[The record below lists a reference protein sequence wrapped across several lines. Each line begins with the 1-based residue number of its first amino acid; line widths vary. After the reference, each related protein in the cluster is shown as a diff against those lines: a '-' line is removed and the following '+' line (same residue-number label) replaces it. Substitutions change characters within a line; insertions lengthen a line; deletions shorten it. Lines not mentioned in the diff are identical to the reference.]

1 MWMRD
6 APKSIGTKNDGLKRF
21 QISDIEAFIGHLD
34 PFEQMSTTDAVKT
47 LAPTGFQIWGIPEGA
62 SGVLATMAGGD
73 FLLLLE
79 SIDFAY
85 VGQVIQRL
93 SEPCWDLSRHIWGE
107 QRFPLII
114 LLQGQLISY
123 PWEQFKEDFRLAS
136 NYEMRGQTAKLGP
149 QRIPNSNFETEEA
162 FIARL
167 LTTTGISRVD
177 QRNDFDA
184 FANNL
189 TVHLRLVKERANQE
203 RFRLDA
209 AKVPP
214 CPPMGCGA
222 VFYDAAFSSTGLG
235 FYPAF
240 RFTVFLRSCPRPSFF
255 ARADRVAA

>member
-1 MWMRD
+1 
-6 APKSIGTKNDGLKRF
+6 
-21 QISDIEAFIGHLD
+21 
-34 PFEQMSTTDAVKT
+34 
-47 LAPTGFQIWGIPEGA
+47 
-62 SGVLATMAGGD
+62 MAGGD

-123 PWEQFKEDFRLAS
+123 PWEQFKEDFRFAS

-167 LTTTGISRVD
+167 LTTAGISPID

-189 TVHLRLVKERANQE
+189 TIHLRLVKERANQE
-203 RFRLDA
+203 RFRLDVLKHQGVCCAVCNMSITA
-209 AKVPP
+209 ALEAAHVIPKEYDGSDDARNGIVLCATHHRMFDANLFAIEPRTLVIHP
-214 CPPMGCGA
+214 TKGFSGKSLQLGRSDISHLPVSPHEKTLRWRWDVFCRKGA
-222 VFYDAAFSSTGLG
+222 
-235 FYPAF
+235 
-240 RFTVFLRSCPRPSFF
+240 
-255 ARADRVAA
+255 